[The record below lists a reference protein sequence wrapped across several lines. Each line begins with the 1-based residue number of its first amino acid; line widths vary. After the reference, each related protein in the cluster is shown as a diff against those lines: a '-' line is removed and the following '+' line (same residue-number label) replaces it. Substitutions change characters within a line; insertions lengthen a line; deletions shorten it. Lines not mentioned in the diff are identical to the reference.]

1 MQCLSYYGLEL
12 EVYLPLE
19 PQRETCLYITAR
31 LLARFLFL
39 VCIVLKL
46 GLHIWNDGILPLCL
60 LFFFCSVCEYAK
72 QKCAYTQLAPSIFY
86 ISGFIVQYVKKNLH
100 IRDAAS
106 WETCAVFLPLQ
117 LARVFIVTWLLLLL
131 SYFSNL
137 LRTPVDNKIKD
148 RNLMQRNG
156 RMGTVQVP
164 MRPKDF
170 HLGLE
175 SK

>member
-86 ISGFIVQYVKKNLH
+86 ISGFIVQYVKKKF
-100 IRDAAS
+100 
-106 WETCAVFLPLQ
+106 TY
-117 LARVFIVTWLLLLL
+117 TWCCLM
-131 SYFSNL
+131 
-137 LRTPVDNKIKD
+137 
-148 RNLMQRNG
+148 RNLCCLSSFTTCKG
-156 RMGTVQVP
+156 VYCHVVIVVA
-164 MRPKDF
+164 KLLF
-170 HLGLE
+170 
-175 SK
+175 